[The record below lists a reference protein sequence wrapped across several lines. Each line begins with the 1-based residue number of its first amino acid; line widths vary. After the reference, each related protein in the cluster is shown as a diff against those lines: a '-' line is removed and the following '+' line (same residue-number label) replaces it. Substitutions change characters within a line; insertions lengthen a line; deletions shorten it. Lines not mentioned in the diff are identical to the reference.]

1 MTEKM
6 DFVEKLGPFRK
17 SAFYALVFTGVVI
30 AIVLFILL
38 PYNHSLK
45 KTDLEI
51 LSLKDKLAR
60 QELQYPLYQR
70 LLKEIQKPGRD
81 HIEPEAQEKL
91 KKEDISQ
98 VSSMIRNLA
107 ETNHLN
113 HGKSDP
119 DINSMTGNK
128 GLIFVKVE
136 VEGLF
141 EDFRN
146 FMVGLNEIPYLQDI
160 EEIKI
165 HSVETNRRYELK
177 IWLAVE

>member
-6 DFVEKLGPFRK
+6 DFMEKLGPYRK
-17 SAFYALVFTGVVI
+17 SAFYVLIFLGVVI
-30 AIVLFILL
+30 AFVLIILL
-38 PYNHSLK
+38 PYNNALK
-45 KTDLEI
+45 KTDLNI
-51 LSLKDKLAR
+51 VTLKDRLAR
-60 QELQYPLYQR
+60 QELQYPLYTK
-70 LLKEIQKPGRD
+70 LLKEMQKPSLE
-81 HIEPEAQEKL
+81 HLKSEVQEKL

-98 VSSMIRNLA
+98 VSLMIRNLA
-107 ETNHLN
+107 ESNHLT

-146 FMVGLNEIPYLQDI
+146 FMVRLNEIPFLQDI

-165 HSVETNRRYELK
+165 HSIETNRRYELK

>member
-1 MTEKM
+1 
-6 DFVEKLGPFRK
+6 
-17 SAFYALVFTGVVI
+17 
-30 AIVLFILL
+30 
-38 PYNHSLK
+38 
-45 KTDLEI
+45 
-51 LSLKDKLAR
+51 
-60 QELQYPLYQR
+60 
-70 LLKEIQKPGRD
+70 
-81 HIEPEAQEKL
+81 
-91 KKEDISQ
+91 
-98 VSSMIRNLA
+98 MIRNLA